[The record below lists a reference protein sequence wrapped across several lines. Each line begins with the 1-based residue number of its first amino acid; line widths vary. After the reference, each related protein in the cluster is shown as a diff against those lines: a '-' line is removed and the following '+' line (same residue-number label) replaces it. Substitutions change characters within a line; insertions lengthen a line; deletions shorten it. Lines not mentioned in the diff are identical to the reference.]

1 MTYQQL
7 ENLPQ
12 DVKDNLPKHGQQLF
26 MAAYNA
32 VSDNGMNEENA
43 TKVAWDSVKNSYK
56 QDKDGNWVSIENSQA
71 DRGNIIGTDKDTSDS
86 DWQSR
91 EQRRNNA
98 RRLSLPKTMSSRYQA
113 TTRIAYYSLSNK

>member
-12 DVKDNLPKHGQQLF
+12 EVTGKLPKHGQQLF

-32 VSDNGMNEENA
+32 VSDNGMEEKDA

-56 QDKDGNWVSIENSQA
+56 EDGDGNWVSIENSSS
-71 DRGNIIGTDKDTSDS
+71 DRGNIVGTEKDSSDPIGN
-86 DWQSR
+86 R
-91 EQRRNNA
+91 ENNA
-98 RRLSLPKTMSSRYQA
+98 GTMRGG
-113 TTRIAYYSLSNK
+113 